1 MTLRFNEPAGADEE
15 FRIANL
21 AAETGIEIHDLDGGL
36 YEICYQGHVDRATL
50 MSLITARID
59 FANTQIQ
66 NLSDSDLPAH
76 GFNRTTLPVM

>member
-15 FRIANL
+15 FRVANL
-21 AAETGIEIHDLDGGL
+21 AAETGIEIHDPDGGL
-36 YEICYQGHVDRATL
+36 YEISYHGHVDKATL

-66 NLSDSDLPAH
+66 NLSDSDLP
-76 GFNRTTLPVM
+76 GYSF

>member
-15 FRIANL
+15 FRVANL

-36 YEICYQGHVDRATL
+36 YEISYHGHVDKATL

-59 FANTQIQ
+59 FATTQIQ

-76 GFNRTTLPVM
+76 GFQRTTLPVM